1 MSRVARFTPVLALL
15 LGVTLG
21 VWILF
26 GPTYTSCSVTAAPG
40 QPQTAEECH
49 SENLIAAQGGD
60 LFPAPLLW
68 IVAWSL
74 APALAVI
81 GTRTASRTSAL
92 VLTGVAFGIDAM
104 SIISMGGGFVYALGV
119 APLLLLTLVLIAREG
134 VDSASAALG

>member
-1 MSRVARFTPVLALL
+1 MSRAARFTPVLALV

-26 GPTYTSCSVTAAPG
+26 GPTYTTCSLTTVPG
-40 QPQTAEECH
+40 QPETQDCH
-49 SENLIAAQGGD
+49 SENLISAQGGD

-68 IVAWSL
+68 IAAWSL

-81 GTRTASRTSAL
+81 GTRTRSRTTAL
-92 VLTGVAFGIDAM
+92 VLTGIAFAIDAM

-119 APLLLLTLVLIAREG
+119 APLLLLTLVLIVRED
-134 VDSASAALG
+134 VDSPRPALG

>member
-1 MSRVARFTPVLALL
+1 MSRAARFTPVLALL

-26 GPTYTSCSVTAAPG
+26 GPTYTSCSLTTIPG
-40 QPQTAEECH
+40 QSDTEECH

-68 IVAWSL
+68 IATWSL
-74 APALAVI
+74 APALAVV
-81 GTRTASRTSAL
+81 GTRTGSRSSAL
-92 VLTGVAFGIDAM
+92 VLTGVAFAIDAT

-119 APLLLLTLVLIAREG
+119 APLLLLTLVLIARDD
-134 VDSASAALG
+134 VDSARAALG

>member
-1 MSRVARFTPVLALL
+1 MSRAARFTPVLALL

-40 QPQTAEECH
+40 QPGAQECH
-49 SENLIAAQGGD
+49 SENLIAAQGDD

-68 IVAWSL
+68 IAAWSL
-74 APALAVI
+74 APALALI
-81 GTRTASRTSAL
+81 GTRTGSRTSAL
-92 VLTGVAFGIDAM
+92 VLTGVAFAIDAM

-119 APLLLLTLVLIAREG
+119 APLLLLTLVLIARED
-134 VDSASAALG
+134 VDSARAALG

>member
-1 MSRVARFTPVLALL
+1 MSRVTRFTPVLALL

-26 GPTYTSCSVTAAPG
+26 GPTYTSCSVTLAPG
-40 QPQTAEECH
+40 QSESQECH

-81 GTRTASRTSAL
+81 GTRTGSRTSAL
-92 VLTGVAFGIDAM
+92 VLTGLAFGIDAM
-104 SIISMGGGFVYALGV
+104 SIISVGGGFVYALGV
-119 APLLLLTLVLIAREG
+119 APLLLLTLVLIARDG

>member
-1 MSRVARFTPVLALL
+1 MSRAARFTPVLALL

-26 GPTYTSCSVTAAPG
+26 GPTYTSCTVTAAPG
-40 QPQTAEECH
+40 QPEAQECH
-49 SENLIAAQGGD
+49 AENLATAQGGD

-68 IVAWSL
+68 IAAWSF

-81 GTRTASRTSAL
+81 GTRTGSRTSAL
-92 VLTGVAFGIDAM
+92 VLTAAAFAIDAM

-119 APLLLLTLVLIAREG
+119 APLLLLTLVLIARED
-134 VDSASAALG
+134 VDSARAALG

>member
-1 MSRVARFTPVLALL
+1 VSRAARFTPVLALL

-26 GPTYTSCSVTAAPG
+26 GPTYTSCSVRAAPG
-40 QPQTAEECH
+40 QPQTAQECH

-68 IVAWSL
+68 IAAWSF

-81 GTRTASRTSAL
+81 GTRTGSRTSAL
-92 VLTGVAFGIDAM
+92 VLTGVAFAIDAM

-119 APLLLLTLVLIAREG
+119 APLLLLTLVLIARDT
-134 VDSASAALG
+134 VDSARPALG

>member
-1 MSRVARFTPVLALL
+1 VSRAARFTPVLALL

-26 GPTYTSCSVTAAPG
+26 GPTYTSCSLTTIPG
-40 QPQTAEECH
+40 QSDTEECH

-68 IVAWSL
+68 IATWSL
-74 APALAVI
+74 APVLAVV
-81 GTRTASRTSAL
+81 GTRTGSRSSAL
-92 VLTGVAFGIDAM
+92 VLTGVAFAIDAT

-119 APLLLLTLVLIAREG
+119 APLLLLTLVLIARDD
-134 VDSASAALG
+134 VDSARAALG

>member
-1 MSRVARFTPVLALL
+1 VSRAARFTPVLALL
-15 LGVTLG
+15 LAVTLG

-26 GPTYTSCSVTAAPG
+26 GPTYTTCSITAAPG
-40 QPQTAEECH
+40 QPQSAEECH

-68 IVAWSL
+68 IAAWSL

-81 GTRTASRTSAL
+81 GTRTGSRTSAL
-92 VLTGVAFGIDAM
+92 VLTGVAFAIDAM

-119 APLLLLTLVLIAREG
+119 APLLLLTLVLIARDT
-134 VDSASAALG
+134 VDSARPALG

>member
-1 MSRVARFTPVLALL
+1 MSRAARFTPVLALL

-26 GPTYTSCSVTAAPG
+26 GPTYTSCSLTTIPG
-40 QPQTAEECH
+40 QSDTEECH

-68 IVAWSL
+68 IATWSL
-74 APALAVI
+74 APVLAVV
-81 GTRTASRTSAL
+81 GTRTGSRSSAL
-92 VLTGVAFGIDAM
+92 VLTGVAFAIDAT

-119 APLLLLTLVLIAREG
+119 APLLLLTLVLIARDD
-134 VDSASAALG
+134 VDSARAALG

>member
-1 MSRVARFTPVLALL
+1 MSRAARFTPVLALL

-26 GPTYTSCSVTAAPG
+26 GPTYTSCSLTTIPG
-40 QPQTAEECH
+40 QSDTEECH

-68 IVAWSL
+68 IATWSL
-74 APALAVI
+74 APALAVL
-81 GTRTASRTSAL
+81 GTRTGSRSSAL
-92 VLTGVAFGIDAM
+92 VLTGIAFAIDAT

-119 APLLLLTLVLIAREG
+119 APLLLLTLVLIARDD
-134 VDSASAALG
+134 VDSARAALG